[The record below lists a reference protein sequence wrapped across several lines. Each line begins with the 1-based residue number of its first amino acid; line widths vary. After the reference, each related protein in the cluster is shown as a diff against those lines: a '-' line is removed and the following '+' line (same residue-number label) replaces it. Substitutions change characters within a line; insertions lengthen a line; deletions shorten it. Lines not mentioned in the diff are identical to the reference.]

1 MKDIKQRY
9 ANFASYLRTLPIKPY
24 QIAHLLHL
32 MQNVNFDIIPDGYAT
47 PPHTINFAVNNQC
60 NLRCQYCDLHHGRV
74 NKELHNAKIDFGVI
88 ESKKKHELPL
98 EICKRVIDEVSWFK
112 PTIHTPWMESLL
124 YKDIFNLIQY
134 AKEKN
139 LDFSLLTNG
148 LLLKKYAPKLCDL
161 KLDALRISLDGPEEI
176 HDELCGVRGTY
187 RQAVDGLKYIAKQ
200 NDLGATDMELG
211 CYFTLTNLNYKHLL
225 PMVEALEKEG
235 LLGKM
240 AIGFYMFNYISQR
253 QAAAHNREHKKISGV
268 EISEAS
274 TQYIKLSDIAVDAVY
289 EQYETIKKRYTG
301 ARIHFRPDFTRKN
314 LVQCLQDDDLSL
326 PESRCDVLNHT
337 FYINPD
343 GYVKSFPQCIL
354 PPVGNIFESS
364 VMDIWN
370 GEAMRKQRILMQ
382 NNSLFHGCTRCWC
395 AYYGLEDAQNTW
407 K

>member
-1 MKDIKQRY
+1 
-9 ANFASYLRTLPIKPY
+9 
-24 QIAHLLHL
+24 
-32 MQNVNFDIIPDGYAT
+32 
-47 PPHTINFAVNNQC
+47 
-60 NLRCQYCDLHHGRV
+60 
-74 NKELHNAKIDFGVI
+74 
-88 ESKKKHELPL
+88 
-98 EICKRVIDEVSWFK
+98 
-112 PTIHTPWMESLL
+112 
-124 YKDIFNLIQY
+124 
-134 AKEKN
+134 
-139 LDFSLLTNG
+139 
-148 LLLKKYAPKLCDL
+148 
-161 KLDALRISLDGPEEI
+161 
-176 HDELCGVRGTY
+176 
-187 RQAVDGLKYIAKQ
+187 
-200 NDLGATDMELG
+200 
-211 CYFTLTNLNYKHLL
+211 
-225 PMVEALEKEG
+225 
-235 LLGKM
+235 M

-253 QAAAHNREHKKISGV
+253 QAAAHNREHKEISGV

-289 EQYETIKKRYTG
+289 EQYETIKKRYAG

-395 AYYGLEDAQNTW
+395 AYYGLEDSQNTW